1 MEDTF
6 FLDTD
11 NGSIECRVITNL
23 FSEKTKKHY
32 LVYEYVNSDDNLYV
46 SSYDPDDESN
56 TLNDVDE
63 DELKEV
69 IKLFEDMVD

>member
-11 NGSIECRVITNL
+11 NGSVECRVITNL
-23 FSEKTKKHY
+23 YSDKTKKHY
-32 LVYEYVNSDDNLYV
+32 LVYEYVKSDDNLYV

-56 TLNDVDE
+56 TLNDVSE
-63 DELKEV
+63 DELDEV
-69 IKLFEDMVD
+69 MNLFEDMME